1 MEIPP
6 EKKYI
11 ALKTFKKNGDGVVTP
26 VWYVKEEN
34 SLWVTTRKKTAK
46 VKRIRNNN
54 KVQIAI
60 SDFSGNPKGQWF
72 YGIAKIV
79 EGDVA
84 KRAIRLRNKKYGFMS
99 KVVSLFSSSKGDY
112 VVYHIEDEFQDK

>member
-6 EKKYI
+6 DKKYI
-11 ALKTFKKNGDGVVTP
+11 ALKTFKKNGDGVITP

-34 SLWVTTRKKTAK
+34 VLWVTTRKNTGK

-60 SDFSGNPKGQWF
+60 SDFSGNPKDQWF
-72 YGIAKIV
+72 YGIAKLV
-79 EGDVA
+79 EGDLA
-84 KRAIRLRNKKYGFMS
+84 KRAIGLRNKKYGFMS
-99 KVVSLFSSSKGDY
+99 KVVSLFSSSKGEY
-112 VVYHIEDEFQDK
+112 VVYQIEEEFQNK